1 MCISAYARQ
10 RATTHAEISPP
21 CVTRCTP
28 NAILC
33 TKPENLMQCPYI
45 PRPHGTKA
53 HHHTA
58 HTWSQLSG
66 VHRRPVIRTSAAQS
80 RLPAKVTF
88 VPRNVQ
94 EPQAHFENE
103 FHKQHTYNGHNV
115 PRHNRVFP
123 WKYRRCTRD
132 IRHTRR
138 KKGRQSFIDL
148 KGLGGSL

>member
-1 MCISAYARQ
+1 MQ

-21 CVTRCTP
+21 YVPRCTP

-94 EPQAHFENE
+94 EPQAQFENE

-148 KGLGGSL
+148 KGLGGNL